1 MHGSSY
7 GALDVAVVS
16 QVCAL
21 LFHNDNM
28 SNCRQT
34 ARRQTCNSAS
44 LRRSA
49 TIRMGSG
56 GIVWAKPSNTQCIDC
71 LAFEDLPRIA
81 LWLRFGSAG
90 HEW

>member
-1 MHGSSY
+1 MHGSSF

-16 QVCAL
+16 QVRAL
-21 LFHNDNM
+21 LLHMDNM

-34 ARRQTCNSAS
+34 ARRQTCDTAS
-44 LRRSA
+44 VRRGA

-56 GIVWAKPSNTQCIDC
+56 GIVWAKPPNTQFIDC
-71 LAFEDLPRIA
+71 LAFEDLPRVA
-81 LWLRFGSAG
+81 LWLRFRSAG